1 MTSAIGILGT
11 GAYLPAREVGNDELA
26 ALVPDTTAEW
36 ILRKTA
42 IRSRRYAA
50 PDEAASDLAAGAA
63 QAALADAGLTAG
75 RVDHIIV
82 CTSTGDYP
90 LPPTASVVQQLVGAD
105 AAACFD
111 LNAVCA
117 GFVYGLEVARG
128 LIIAN
133 PGAHVLLI
141 GVDVYSRFLDFHDR
155 RSAVLLGDGAGA
167 VVLGTVSDGQGI
179 LGIDLSTR
187 GDAQDLLRIP
197 AGGSRSPASAESIA
211 TGGHF
216 LRMQGRA
223 VREFVLEHI
232 PPSVDKL
239 LANAD
244 VRVEEIDC
252 FVPHQANGVL
262 IQELAARCGL
272 ADTPMVHVVEQHG
285 NTGSASVPIGLDH
298 AVREGTVKPGGLVLL
313 SAFGSGM
320 SVGNGLLRWGG
331 GPA

>member
-11 GAYLPAREVGNDELA
+11 GAYVPAREVGNDELA
-26 ALVPDTTAEW
+26 ARIPDTTAEW

-63 QAALADAGLTAG
+63 QAALADAGLTAD

-105 AAACFD
+105 SAACFD

-128 LIIAN
+128 LITAR

-141 GVDVYSRFLDFHDR
+141 GVDVYSRFLDFSDR

-167 VVLGTVSDGQGI
+167 VVLGAVTEGHGI

-197 AGGSRSPASAESIA
+197 AGGSRSPASPESVA
-211 TGGHF
+211 AGGHF

-223 VREFVLEHI
+223 VREFVLENI

-239 LANAD
+239 LADAG
-244 VRVEEIDC
+244 VSVEEIDC

-272 ADTPMVHVVEQHG
+272 AGTPLVQVVEQYG
-285 NTGSASVPIGLDH
+285 NIGSASVPIGLDH
-298 AVREGTVKPGGLVLL
+298 AVREGTVEPGGLVLL

>member
-1 MTSAIGILGT
+1 MTPAIGILGT

-26 ALVPDTTAEW
+26 ALIPDTSAEW
-36 ILRKTA
+36 ILRKTG

-63 QAALADAGLTAG
+63 RAALADAGLTAD

-82 CTSTGDYP
+82 CTSTGDQP
-90 LPPTASVVQQLVGAD
+90 LPPTASVVQQLLGAGS
-105 AAACFD
+105 AACFD

-117 GFVYGLEVARG
+117 GFVYGLEAARG
-128 LIIAN
+128 LIAVR

-141 GVDVYSRFLDFHDR
+141 GADVYSRFLDFTDR

-167 VVLGTVSDGQGI
+167 VVVGAVEDGHGI

-197 AGGSRSPASAESIA
+197 AGGSRSPASAGTVAE
-211 TGGHF
+211 GGHH

-223 VREFVLEHI
+223 VSEFVLENI
-232 PPSVDKL
+232 PPGVDKL
-239 LANAD
+239 LAGAG
-244 VRVEEIDC
+244 VRAAEIDC
-252 FVPHQANGVL
+252 FVPHQANAVL
-262 IQELAARCGL
+262 IRELAARCGL
-272 ADTPMVHVVEQHG
+272 ADTPLVQVVETYG
-285 NTGSASVPIGLDH
+285 NTGAASVPIGLDH
-298 AVREGTVKPGGLVLL
+298 AVREGTVEPGGLVLL
-313 SAFGSGM
+313 SAFGAGM

-331 GPA
+331 DPA